1 MRGLPGTMSSMR
13 VLRISHSAVVTAWR
27 RREHALRADGST
39 VHLLSARRWPEGGRP
54 VDLEPEPGEDVIGVR
69 TLGTHPQLF
78 LYDPRPIW
86 RALGRPWDVID
97 LHEEPSA
104 LATAEV
110 LLLRALRRVRT
121 PYVLY
126 SAQNLAKRY
135 PVPFRWWER
144 RALRGAGAVS
154 VCNAEAARILRGKG
168 LTAPA
173 RVIGLGVEVPA
184 TEESG
189 AGAPGTVTPEAVAPG
204 AGTPGART
212 ATGRFRVG
220 FAGRFL
226 APHKGIATLMDAV
239 AADPGLDLVLA
250 GDGPQS
256 AELRARA
263 ARPDLAG
270 RIMFRGALSGD
281 ELTAFYRSLDVLAVP
296 SVAAPGWLE
305 QFGRVA
311 VEAMALG
318 VPVVVSDSG
327 ALPEVVGDAGLV
339 VPPGDVPALTRALR
353 RVRDEDGL
361 AARLTASGR
370 DRAQRYTWAAIAREY
385 RELYALARGTGP
397 TLAGSTPAPGSTPA
411 SAPTPAP
418 LSTPASEPRSTPGST
433 PAPVSVRDLDPE
445 VVVVAYGS
453 PGPLTDALA
462 PLAGHLPITVV
473 DNSGD
478 PAVRAVAREAG
489 VRYLDPGA
497 NLGFGTAINRVLADR
512 LRPGADVLL
521 LNPDARIDLAGVRA
535 LSARLHA
542 GPRVGA
548 VGPEQVDDH
557 GDPSRVRW
565 PFPTPGGVWRQAV
578 GLGLP
583 DTGDGFVIGSM
594 LLLRAAALAEVGGFD
609 ESFFLYAEET
619 DWQRRAHR
627 SGWSMAVAD
636 GAPAQHTGAGTSSD
650 PLRRETFFHGAQERY
665 LRTHHGA
672 LGWQLARVGVLAG
685 ALARAPL
692 PGETGRSARV
702 RLRLYLRGPLRAEA
716 ALGDPRAPRSSTL
729 PPLPPGPLG
738 SPGDRHDHMDSTPEH
753 EGAGPGREG
762 AQPDHEGAQ
771 PDHERA
777 QPDRDV
783 TGPDREDAA

>member
-1 MRGLPGTMSSMR
+1 MR

-39 VHLLSARRWPEGGRP
+39 VQLLSARRWPEGGRP

-86 RALGRPWDVID
+86 RALGRSWDVID

-173 RVIGLGVEVPA
+173 RVIGLGVELPG

-189 AGAPGTVTPEAVAPG
+189 TGTPGTVTPEAGTPG
-204 AGTPGART
+204 AGTPAAPT
-212 ATGRFRVG
+212 TSGRFRVG
-220 FAGRFL
+220 YAGRFL

-250 GDGPQS
+250 GDGPQA
-256 AELRARA
+256 AELRMRA
-263 ARPDLAG
+263 DRPDLAG
-270 RIMFRGALSGD
+270 RVAFRGSLSGD
-281 ELTAFYRSLDVLAVP
+281 DLNAFYRSLDVLAVP

-339 VPPGDVPALTRALR
+339 VPPGDMPALTRALR

-361 AARLTASGR
+361 AARLTADGR
-370 DRAQRYTWAAIAREY
+370 ERARRYTWAAIAEEY
-385 RELYALARGTGP
+385 RELYALARGNVP
-397 TLAGSTPAPGSTPA
+397 ALAASTPAPD
-411 SAPTPAP
+411 
-418 LSTPASEPRSTPGST
+418 R
-433 PAPVSVRDLDPE
+433 VLDPE

-453 PGPLTDALA
+453 PGPLADALA

-478 PAVRAVAREAG
+478 PAVRAVARDAG

-497 NLGFGTAINRVLADR
+497 NLGFGTAINRALADR
-512 LRPGADVLL
+512 LRLGADILL

-535 LSARLHA
+535 LTARLHA
-542 GPRVGA
+542 GPRIGA

-583 DTGDGFVIGSM
+583 DTDDGFVIGSV

-609 ESFFLYAEET
+609 ESFFLYSEET
-619 DWQRRAHR
+619 DWQRRAHDA
-627 SGWSMAVAD
+627 GWSVAVSD
-636 GAPAQHTGAGTSSD
+636 GAPAQHTGAGTSTD

-665 LRTHHGA
+665 LRAHHGA
-672 LGWQLARVGVLAG
+672 VGWQLARIGVLAG
-685 ALARAPL
+685 ALARAPF

-729 PPLPPGPLG
+729 PPLPPGPLR
-738 SPGDRHDHMDSTPEH
+738 SPGDRHGRGPDHTDSTPEH
-753 EGAGPGREG
+753 EGAGPQREG
-762 AQPDHEGAQ
+762 ARPDREGAR
-771 PDHERA
+771 PDREGAR
-777 QPDRDV
+777 PDRDD